1 MRHAAKQLSLVVLA
15 AALYVAGCS
24 LEHADMPAQA
34 NTAETVRLQMT
45 VTPTPTPAQK
55 IAEHFRRQSRQAYL
69 YAHMIPERGE
79 HFRARAAAFDEAASA
94 LDKLSSD

>member
-24 LEHADMPAQA
+24 LEHADLPAQA
-34 NTAETVRLQMT
+34 NTAETVRLQRT
-45 VTPTPTPAQK
+45 VTPTPAQK
-55 IAEHFRRQSRQAYL
+55 LAEHFRRQSRQAYL
-69 YAHMIPERGE
+69 YAHMLPEQRA
-79 HFRARAAAFDEAASA
+79 HFTARAAAFDEAASA